1 MEEKTKEHSEAT
13 ARERGYESA
22 TPKIRIATISAVGLI
37 VLVVASALLM
47 AGMFYGLV
55 WFEDARDPG
64 PSPMLASRM
73 PPVGP
78 RLLPDNAD
86 QVNQLHAVED
96 SLLTTYGWVDRENG
110 FVRIPVDRALALVA
124 SNGLPSSLS
133 PGAQP

>member
-1 MEEKTKEHSEAT
+1 MEEPTREHDDST
-13 ARERGYESA
+13 ARKRGYESA
-22 TPKIRIATISAVGLI
+22 TPKIRIATISAVGLL

-55 WFEDARDPG
+55 SFEDARDPG

-86 QVNQLHAVED
+86 QVDQLHAVED
-96 SLLTTYGWVDRENG
+96 SLLTTYDWVDRENG
-110 FVRIPVDRALALVA
+110 FVRIPLDRALSLVA
-124 SNGLPSSLS
+124 SKGLPASLS
-133 PGAQP
+133 SGAQP